1 MLTSENVFV
10 VHHVEA
16 PYGLSPS
23 YRISFVKSLTWS
35 HSALVH
41 FISFLHVSACT
52 CRTTGCAFAIHLWK
66 SNRSFFNHAPRG
78 AGPRN
83 WLARIAPY
91 RARFLMLRCRC
102 HGLEW
107 HGLLCNCSETHGYTY
122 YVVLWHLVTHM
133 FGDLVR
139 KVRCAQTTR
148 VRWSTVGVAWAGR
161 RRWVR
166 APVVKTPTIAH

>member
-1 MLTSENVFV
+1 MSVLFSARLLQLGPHFLVNFTQRSCAVSANM
-10 VHHVEA
+10 
-16 PYGLSPS
+16 P
-23 YRISFVKSLTWS
+23 
-35 HSALVH
+35 SALV
-41 FISFLHVSACT
+41 ILAAGAEEMEAVITVDVLRRGGVSAPQHYSASGGGGGLLET
-52 CRTTGCAFAIHLWK
+52 PECAFAIHLWK

-122 YVVLWHLVTHM
+122 Y
-133 FGDLVR
+133 GN
-139 KVRCAQTTR
+139 
-148 VRWSTVGVAWAGR
+148 
-161 RRWVR
+161 
-166 APVVKTPTIAH
+166 TIWC

>member
-1 MLTSENVFV
+1 MQTHVSWQCSAGILLSADTSCSLHHQLCPFV
-10 VHHVEA
+10 
-16 PYGLSPS
+16 S
-23 YRISFVKSLTWS
+23 RIHATSVGRCIVSSHLQLPQHLFFFAVLFCLSLTETSNIWIGN
-35 HSALVH
+35 ARWTNPLDGVEN
-41 FISFLHVSACT
+41 
-52 CRTTGCAFAIHLWK
+52 TGFRSTEFPIHQHAGRAFAIHLWK

-122 YVVLWHLVTHM
+122 Y
-133 FGDLVR
+133 GN
-139 KVRCAQTTR
+139 
-148 VRWSTVGVAWAGR
+148 
-161 RRWVR
+161 
-166 APVVKTPTIAH
+166 TIIWC